1 MNVKK
6 LLLSALTLIFT
17 VAFTY
22 AQTAATT
29 PDVKGKTKAEGIIKA
44 INAMVTNKAIA
55 EKKPAADPKALLSAA
70 QKQGITKACIGYEMG
85 LDTMKMRSE
94 NLKKSAAEMQTK
106 AGEINTKVAAINA
119 LAGKTVETEE
129 EGAKVKAEID
139 KGNEE
144 VNKMKADLDQMKA
157 NIAKEQEDIGKYKE
171 TLEPR
176 RDDEIKKVLNAEQN
190 KFYEEIK
197 AKQKAKKGS

>member
-17 VAFTY
+17 VAFSY
-22 AQTAATT
+22 AQTAQT
-29 PDVKGKTKAEGIIKA
+29 PEQKGKAKADGIAKA
-44 INAMVTNKAIA
+44 IDAMVKNKAIA
-55 EKKPAADPKALLSAA
+55 DKKPAPDPKSLLSAA
-70 QKQGITKACIGYEMG
+70 QKQGIAKACIGYEMG
-85 LDTMKMRSE
+85 LDTMKTRSE
-94 NLKKSAAEMQTK
+94 NLKKSVADMQAK

-129 EGAKVKAEID
+129 EGAKIKAEID

-144 VNKMKADLDQMKA
+144 INKMKADLDQTKA
-157 NIAKEQEDIGKYKE
+157 SIAKEQEDIGKYKE